1 VGKEVVMKE
10 RRRNPINP
18 ICRRRYALSA
28 RDHLRGEKNG
38 NAAGM
43 RSHVALI
50 VAMHKDAPPRRG
62 RSKATKRSILLKQ
75 TRLTDKISCTF

>member
-1 VGKEVVMKE
+1 VGKELVMKR

-18 ICRRRYALSA
+18 ICRRRYALSVS
-28 RDHLRGEKNG
+28 DHLRGEKNG
-38 NAAGM
+38 KDAGM

-50 VAMHKDAPPRRG
+50 VAMHKDAPPHRG

-75 TRLTDKISCTF
+75 IRLTDKISCIF